1 MYILALQECPNPTFQ
16 EEFERLSGEVQLL
29 RTENEVLQQQVQKNS
44 GTKQL
49 GPKEESKYSDS
60 SGVLVLNKKLQD
72 AQKIYEKVKSELS
85 RVKQVLDFFFNGK
98 KVYK

>member
-1 MYILALQECPNPTFQ
+1 M
-16 EEFERLSGEVQLL
+16 QLL

-60 SGVLVLNKKLQD
+60 SGILVLNKKLQD

-85 RVKQVLDFFFNGK
+85 RVKQVFHLIFRINIKQLPFVVRYRFLQIIFK
-98 KVYK
+98 I

>member
-1 MYILALQECPNPTFQ
+1 M
-16 EEFERLSGEVQLL
+16 QLL

-60 SGVLVLNKKLQD
+60 SGILVLNKKLQD

-85 RVKQVLDFFFNGK
+85 RVKQVFHLIFRTNIKQLPVVVRYRFLQIIFK
-98 KVYK
+98 I

>member
-1 MYILALQECPNPTFQ
+1 M
-16 EEFERLSGEVQLL
+16 
-29 RTENEVLQQQVQKNS
+29 LQQQVQKNS

-49 GPKEESKYSDS
+49 GPKEESRYSDS

-85 RVKQVLDFFFNGK
+85 RVKQVLDLFFSIGRKFISKFVNYLCK
-98 KVYK
+98 K

>member
-1 MYILALQECPNPTFQ
+1 M
-16 EEFERLSGEVQLL
+16 QLL

-44 GTKQL
+44 GTKLL

-60 SGVLVLNKKLQD
+60 SGILVLNKKLQD

-85 RVKQVLDFFFNGK
+85 RVKQVFHLIFRINIKQLPVVVRYRFLQIIFK
-98 KVYK
+98 I

>member
-1 MYILALQECPNPTFQ
+1 M
-16 EEFERLSGEVQLL
+16 
-29 RTENEVLQQQVQKNS
+29 LQQQVQKNS

-49 GPKEESKYSDS
+49 GPKEESRYSDS

-85 RVKQVLDFFFNGK
+85 RVKQVLDLFFSIGRKFISKFVNFCAKNNPCIAVRVWGFLC
-98 KVYK
+98 VEI

>member
-1 MYILALQECPNPTFQ
+1 M
-16 EEFERLSGEVQLL
+16 QLL

-60 SGVLVLNKKLQD
+60 SGILVLNKKLQD

-85 RVKQVLDFFFNGK
+85 RVKQVFHLIFRINIKQLPVVVRYRFLQIIFK
-98 KVYK
+98 I